1 MSKLESFIRRMT
13 AQRDYLNHAAE
24 LIKDIPG
31 VVFEL
36 GLGNGRTYDHL
47 CQILPNRDIYVFDRR
62 VASFP
67 SCTPPPDHMFVGE
80 ILHTLKKAEKSF
92 VQKVALV
99 HIDLGTSDPSKKNY
113 MDLIDSISDSLE
125 SVLLPGAVVV
135 SNIRFNGE
143 CFHAIPETSGVKEG
157 RYFLYGFLGSPSNFP
172 GLVKRAR

>member
-13 AQRDYLNHAAE
+13 AQRDCLNYAAK
-24 LIKDIPG
+24 LIKDLPG

-80 ILHTLKKAEKSF
+80 ILHTLKKAEKLF
-92 VQKVALV
+92 VKKVALV
-99 HIDLGTSDPSKKNY
+99 HIDLGTSDPLKDKYNN
-113 MDLIDSISDSLE
+113 LIDSIGDSLE
-125 SVLLPGAVVV
+125 SILLPGAVVV
-135 SNIRFNGE
+135 SNTRLNAE
-143 CFHAIPETSGVKEG
+143 YVHAIPETSAVNKG
-157 RYFLYGFLGSPSNFP
+157 RYFLYGF
-172 GLVKRAR
+172 